1 MEKRTLWTFSGFV
14 TEGGRRTVQ
23 EWYDGL
29 PGEEYEELQD
39 VLNYLSVLENWK
51 RPEFDKVQS
60 PLHEIR
66 SKANQ
71 ANHCIRVYG
80 VFDRKI
86 RHRFIMLYG
95 NEAKKV
101 SKDKNGQRIAL
112 DRLSLLNQGRA
123 TTHEFVI
130 ESDSAQQSAAQ
141 QGISKEI
148 SGIQSK
154 QRNRLPN

>member
-1 MEKRTLWTFSGFV
+1 MEKLTLWTFAGYV
-14 TEGGRRTVQ
+14 TESGRRVVQ

-29 PGEEYEELQD
+29 PVEEYEELQD
-39 VLNYLSVLENWK
+39 VLNYLAVLENWR
-51 RPEFDKVQS
+51 RPEFDKVKS

-80 VFDRKI
+80 IFDRKV
-86 RHRFIMLYG
+86 RRRFVMLYG

-101 SKDKNGQRIAL
+101 SMDKNGQKTAL
-112 DRLSLLNQGRA
+112 DRLSLLDQGRA
-123 TTHEFVI
+123 STHEFVI
-130 ESDSAQQSAAQ
+130 ENESAQQSAAQ

-148 SGIQSK
+148 SGFQSK